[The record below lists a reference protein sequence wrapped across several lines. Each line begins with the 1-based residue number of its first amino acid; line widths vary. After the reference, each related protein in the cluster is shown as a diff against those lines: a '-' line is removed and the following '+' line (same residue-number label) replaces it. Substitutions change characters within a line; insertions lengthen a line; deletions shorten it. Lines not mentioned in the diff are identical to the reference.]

1 MFFYTLYRIG
11 YFLANVFSLK
21 IAYWLA
27 DRFSD
32 IHYAISKK
40 DREAVTQNLSKVLAK
55 DIDECRVF
63 ARKVFRSF
71 GLYMVDFFRMQRL
84 DKDMLKKMIR
94 VVGIENLDNVLK
106 QNRGVIALSCHIG
119 NWELGGVAIAKMGYD
134 ISAVVLTHRY
144 KKINDFFTRQREGN
158 GMKVISI
165 HSVMKKCVSTL
176 LNKKILALVG
186 DRNFTNS
193 GVMLDFFGVPTSIP
207 NGPVALSSRTN
218 SPIVPVF
225 CIRENRFNYKLI
237 FDKPIEIEKASG
249 SDGDGAI
256 REASKKIIP
265 VMEKYI
271 RAYPEQWLVFR
282 RFWEKPEDAFVV

>member
-1 MFFYTLYRIG
+1 MFFCSLYRIG
-11 YFLANVFSLK
+11 YFLANVLPLK
-21 IAYWLA
+21 TAYWLA

-32 IHYAISKK
+32 IHYSISKK
-40 DREAVTQNLSKVLAK
+40 DREAVTQNLNKVLDK
-55 DIDECRVF
+55 DMDECRVF

-94 VVGIENLDNVLK
+94 VIGLENLDNVLK

-119 NWELGGVAIAKMGYD
+119 NWELGGVAIAMMGYD

-144 KKINDFFTRQREGN
+144 KKINDFFTRQREEK

-165 HSVMKKCVSTL
+165 HSVMKRCVSTL

-207 NGPVALSSRTN
+207 NGPVVLSSRTN
-218 SPIVPVF
+218 SPIIPVF
-225 CIRENRFNYKLI
+225 CVRENRFNYKLI
-237 FDKPIEIEKASG
+237 FDKPIEVEKTSG

-256 REASKKIIP
+256 REANRKIIH
-265 VMEKYI
+265 VMEEYI